1 MAESSLFSAGGH
13 LPLTQAVPGNL
24 RTGPGGHAGPLYGRT
39 EHGRSRGARGR
50 SPVVGK
56 GLHAASPPQPNLPQ
70 NEKAWF
76 RLVIALLCAAS
87 FVVSAALLDEE
98 VTSVRRARG

>member
-1 MAESSLFSAGGH
+1 ME
-13 LPLTQAVPGNL
+13 T
-24 RTGPGGHAGPLYGRT
+24 TGAL
-39 EHGRSRGARGR
+39 S
-50 SPVVGK
+50 
-56 GLHAASPPQPNLPQ
+56 ASPFIALPPLVQ
-70 NEKAWF
+70 KTCDNRQVAMSHPRCESCPAKHPPEKAWF

>member
-1 MAESSLFSAGGH
+1 M
-13 LPLTQAVPGNL
+13 LTDRVGPRPETISTQWAMRAHCEFAPA
-24 RTGPGGHAGPLYGRT
+24 RT
-39 EHGRSRGARGR
+39 
-50 SPVVGK
+50 
-56 GLHAASPPQPNLPQ
+56 PP
-70 NEKAWF
+70 EKAWF

>member
-1 MAESSLFSAGGH
+1 MGFALWG
-13 LPLTQAVPGNL
+13 
-24 RTGPGGHAGPLYGRT
+24 
-39 EHGRSRGARGR
+39 
-50 SPVVGK
+50 
-56 GLHAASPPQPNLPQ
+56 AASFAASLVGLLGRAAGAHCEEAPARPPP
-70 NEKAWF
+70 EKAWF